1 MFQNMFGIHSSNF
14 WMCYS
19 HLVFEEKGGETS
31 LFVMIRWDG
40 IMVFYAQD
48 YRITGLPAPPRTP
61 NLMRFSVFFFGSPN
75 EKKRLKSSTS
85 CILGG
90 AISRIK
96 GRGHCFKG
104 EFASDAQLLPANLP
118 YLQRMRP
125 FLGAGMMPGEGMA
138 TSHCLHLPQFQMLN
152 EQDTI

>member
-61 NLMRFSVFFFGSPN
+61 NLMRFSVFFL
-75 EKKRLKSSTS
+75 EARMKKNDSKVPPVASWEGLFLAS
-85 CILGG
+85 
-90 AISRIK
+90 K
-96 GRGHCFKG
+96 GWSLFKG

-125 FLGAGMMPGEGMA
+125 FLG
-138 TSHCLHLPQFQMLN
+138 QV
-152 EQDTI
+152 